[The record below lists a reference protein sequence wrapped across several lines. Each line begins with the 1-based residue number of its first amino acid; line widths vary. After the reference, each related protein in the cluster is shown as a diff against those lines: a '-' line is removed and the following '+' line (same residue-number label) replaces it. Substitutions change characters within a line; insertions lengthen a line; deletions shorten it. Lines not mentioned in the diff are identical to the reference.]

1 VSICKILGLLGECVL
16 RGKITQFAALIA
28 VIGIIVVIPSELVV
42 AEIKI
47 QLVLFVLSVRAAL
60 VGIRLGLD
68 ARKILIVRH
77 NAISR
82 YERSHV
88 VDVPEALF
96 SDMVQTKVL
105 VKKMNGGG
113 ASVECAHGRVRKNGQ
128 ARGRKTYD
136 RLGFS

>member
-1 VSICKILGLLGECVL
+1 L

-47 QLVLFVLSVRAAL
+47 QLVLFVLSVGAAL

-82 YERSHV
+82 YERSH